1 MDAIVDGLELTAV
14 VASLREQL
22 TQAREQAQRQGVLF
36 QVDKIEVEFQTV
48 VQKEGSSTVGAKM
61 KFWVLDAEASLGGK
75 YSHAATHKIKLS
87 LSPIDTGAESAQAAE
102 SAKHTGAVR
111 ISGNVQRVQK
121 E

>member
-1 MDAIVDGLELTAV
+1 MEQVIEGLELTAV

-22 TQAREQAQRQGVLF
+22 AQAREQAQVQGLLF
-36 QVDKIEVEFQTV
+36 QIDKIEVEFQTV
-48 VQKEGSSTVGAKM
+48 VQKEGNSTAGAKM

-75 YSHAATHKIKLS
+75 YSHAVTHKIKLS
-87 LSPIDTGAESAQAAE
+87 LSPIDTSAESAQAAE
-102 SAKHTGAVR
+102 NAKHTGAVR